1 MPKLNQVIALTPGRK
16 ANATKALTAAYHK
29 FQKDDLLFGVARTYQ
44 PKDELGEQMPPERKN
59 VQVKVR
65 SVVKEIAD
73 EVVEMF
79 NAVATQDYGNT
90 QAVADVVV
98 DGTKVLEK
106 VPVTFLLFL
115 EKQSQDLLTLAE
127 KLPVLDPAEKWTF
140 DATADCFASESS
152 QSNRTKK
159 VPQRFVKYEATKE
172 HAAQVDVWQEDVV
185 VGQWTTKKFS
195 GAISAKDKNEVIA
208 LAKKLLEAVK
218 TAREEAN
225 SLEIKPVK
233 IGDKI
238 FDFVF
243 GRFTKA

>member
-1 MPKLNQVIALTPGRK
+1 MPKLNQIIALTPGRK

-29 FQKDDLLFGVARTYQ
+29 FQKDDLLFGVARSYQ
-44 PKDELGEQMPPERKN
+44 PKEDGGEMMPSERKN

-65 SVVKEIAD
+65 SVIKDIEA

-79 NAVATQDYGNT
+79 NAVATQDFGNT
-90 QAVADVVV
+90 QAVANVVV
-98 DGTKVLEK
+98 DGTVVLEK
-106 VPVTFLLFL
+106 VPVTFLLYL
-115 EKQSQDLLTLAE
+115 EKQAQDLLTLAE

-140 DATADCFASESS
+140 DSTADCYASEAA

-172 HAAQVDVWQEDVV
+172 HPAQVDVWQEDVV
-185 VGQWTTKKFS
+185 VGTWTTKKFS
-195 GAISAKDKNEVIA
+195 GAISAKDKNEVIV

-225 SLEIKPVK
+225 SLEVRPAKV
-233 IGDKI
+233 GSQI
-238 FDFVF
+238 FNFVF
-243 GRFTKA
+243 GRFTK